1 MHANFLFAGI
11 SVNSRL
17 TVWLR
22 QIAALRNLQNIF
34 LKTIEMKSEAV
45 DYQTMAQYL
54 LGELSEEEQMRLEEL
69 YFGDKNLF
77 EQLLEVED
85 ELIHKY
91 VKQELSPRE
100 RRQFERH
107 FLSRPKQREKVKV
120 AEALMIYLAREQSP
134 REPKAAKT
142 PTSPASIWRAVEA
155 RLFSKTPALKWS
167 FAAMVVVILAGLW
180 WQHQNIKRLHTQLT
194 QLGEERLTFRQR
206 EQDLQRQIETQR
218 WQSDEL
224 AERLRHEQNQ
234 RVELEKKLRQQS
246 LPQSNL
252 LTIALMPGASRSAQ
266 DMNQFQRSEIRR
278 GAQWVKL
285 QLALESQEAY
295 ESYRAIL
302 ETAKGDT
309 IWSQYQLESQPIEK
323 GRAVILLLPAN
334 IFSYDDYLI
343 TLYGV
348 SPGREIEYVNGYVL
362 HVTKE

>member
-1 MHANFLFAGI
+1 
-11 SVNSRL
+11 
-17 TVWLR
+17 
-22 QIAALRNLQNIF
+22 
-34 LKTIEMKSEAV
+34 
-45 DYQTMAQYL
+45 MAQYL
-54 LGELSEEEQMRLEEL
+54 LGELSEAEQMRLEER

-91 VKQELSPRE
+91 VKKELSPRE

-155 RLFSKTPALKWS
+155 GLFPKIPALKWL
-167 FAAMVVVILAGLW
+167 FAAMLVVILAGLW
-180 WQHQNIKRLHTQLT
+180 WQHLNIKKLHTQLT
-194 QLGEERLTFRQR
+194 QQAEERLAFSQR

-218 WQSDEL
+218 RQSDEL
-224 AERLRHEQNQ
+224 AEQLRHERTQ
-234 RVELEKKLRQQS
+234 RVELEKKLHQQS
-246 LPQSNL
+246 PPERDL
-252 LTIALMPGASRSAQ
+252 LTIALMPGASRGAQ
-266 DMNQFQRSEIRR
+266 EVNQFQRSEIRR

-309 IWSQYQLESQPIEK
+309 IWSQYQLAPQPAEK
-323 GRAVILLLPAN
+323 GKAIILLLPAN
-334 IFSYDDYLI
+334 ILSYDDYLI

-348 SPGREIEYVNGYVL
+348 SPGREIEYVNGYYF
-362 HVTKE
+362 HVAKD